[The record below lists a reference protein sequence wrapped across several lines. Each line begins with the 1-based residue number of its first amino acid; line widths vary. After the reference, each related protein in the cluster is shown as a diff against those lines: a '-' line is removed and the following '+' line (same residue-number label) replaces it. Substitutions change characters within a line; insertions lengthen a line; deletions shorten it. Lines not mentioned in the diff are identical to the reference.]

1 MHPQRQHW
9 KFLHLYDTR
18 GVILVHDYFGS
29 QYPGIK
35 KIVKEFMAEHPRL
48 SKIPIGDA
56 MSIAIIGF

>member
-1 MHPQRQHW
+1 
-9 KFLHLYDTR
+9 
-18 GVILVHDYFGS
+18 VILVHDYFGS